1 MDDLFNLDG
10 TNSLIIGGASGLGF
24 EAAKILYLY
33 GSNVIICGRN
43 LTKLKKSQIKIKKNT
58 FNNTISFFQADITKQ
73 KNINNLHNYVEK
85 SFDGKLNILI
95 NSAGINIRDKITDI
109 SIKDWNEVINTNL
122 TGVMFSTQKLIK
134 LLKNAEYGRIINI
147 TSIFSR
153 VTYPDRASYASSK
166 GGLIQ
171 LTKTL
176 ALELA
181 EFNITA
187 NSISPGPMLTDINKK
202 VLEDKTNYLKFC
214 QNIPLGRFGNPKEI
228 STAIMF
234 LASKYSSYVSGSDIL
249 IDGGWTST

>member
-24 EAAKILYLY
+24 EAARILYLY